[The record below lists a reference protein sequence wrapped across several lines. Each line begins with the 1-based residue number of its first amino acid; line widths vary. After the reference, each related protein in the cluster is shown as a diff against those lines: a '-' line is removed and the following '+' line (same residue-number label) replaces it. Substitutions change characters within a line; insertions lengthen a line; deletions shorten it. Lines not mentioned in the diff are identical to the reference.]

1 MQERA
6 IETRNNI
13 LKSAITVF
21 AEKGLNGATIDDIAE
36 AAGANK
42 QRIYAYFGSKQKLFE
57 AALVEVF
64 HQVEL
69 FSRTTMEEAAAN
81 PQRMTAILL
90 DGFIR
95 VHAAQ
100 PELWRLLAWANLEG
114 KSCVQALAQVR
125 KEENEFLRQ
134 LFEKTV
140 QNGYIKDISFESYL
154 FTLLATSCFL
164 YSNRLSLAYSIH
176 VDFTEEWNIQL
187 CKDLN
192 NVFQQHKEN

>member
-1 MQERA
+1 M
-6 IETRNNI
+6 
-13 LKSAITVF
+13 K
-21 AEKGLNGATIDDIAE
+21 K
-36 AAGANK
+36 
-42 QRIYAYFGSKQKLFE
+42 
-57 AALVEVF
+57 
-64 HQVEL
+64 
-69 FSRTTMEEAAAN
+69 
-81 PQRMTAILL
+81 RMTAILL

-176 VDFTEEWNIQL
+176 VNFTKEWNIQL
-187 CKDLN
+187 
-192 NVFQQHKEN
+192 

>member
-140 QNGYIKDISFESYL
+140 QNGYIKDI
-154 FTLLATSCFL
+154 